1 MPTIRWEQVKDLVD
15 AVLDLPPDARI
26 AYLDQACSESPIRNY
41 VESLVL
47 SYENANMFFDEPA
60 FVKFPGEV
68 EGEERSSWI
77 GRRVGPYQILEEIGE
92 GGMGSVYR
100 ASRADDQYRK
110 EVAIKVVRAGL
121 DTRVA
126 LARFK
131 SERQILADLDHPNI
145 ARLLDGGSTEEGQ
158 PYFVMD
164 YIHGEPLDQYCDQH
178 KLTVTERLHLFRAV
192 CSAVQCAHQKLV
204 IHRDIKPSNI
214 LVTDDGVPKLLD
226 FGIAKLLAPESS
238 TSLPDQTQTFVRL
251 LTPEYASPEQWR
263 GEMITTASDV
273 YSLGVVLYE
282 LLTGRRPHRLSGRT
296 SDEIDRLI
304 ATADTERP
312 SAAITRVEDQ
322 PDASPTMSAEAV
334 SATREGTPDKLRRRL
349 MGDLD
354 NIILKAIRK
363 EPQRRYSSVEQLSE
377 DIRRHLDGLPVL
389 ARKDTFSY
397 RAAKFVRRHAA
408 AVTAA
413 ALVLVSLSVGLVVA
427 VREAAIARAQRARA
441 EQRFKDVRDL
451 ANSLMFGVY
460 DSVEDLPGAT
470 AARQLIVQKALY
482 YLDSLSHESQEDPAL
497 QRELATAYKRIGD
510 VQGNSKVANLGDSAG
525 ALMSYQKALE
535 IRKTLFEAKQ
545 ATLGDSV
552 NYAEALR
559 MVAEALLLN
568 GKTADAWKHS
578 QRATEVAETSE
589 RTNHD
594 DRQLLQELSQD
605 YSTQAAIL
613 GGNFN
618 LSNLG
623 NPTEA
628 VAIRQKQVSVQ
639 EKLLSL
645 QPNDAVAQRSF
656 AVSLARM
663 GDQYILVG
671 QRREALAN
679 YLRAE
684 KIFENLFSGSPSR
697 KALDAL
703 DSIYVRLNVAQEG
716 LGDLEAGFANANKA
730 LEISKKL
737 SVADPKDFRARASLA
752 IDYSNLADLDLASDQ
767 PSRAVLDSNHA
778 IAIVDKLVAEDP
790 SNGELPSLEG
800 SVDLTKGDALNR
812 TGEAEKSLPYYRRA
826 MQIFARIHSR
836 DPDNVDG
843 SLQLAGAYNQLGKAL
858 VHQGQYEN
866 AVEVFQKALALSQ
879 PLSHV
884 NHPSEE
890 SLYTVAEAYNGLG
903 DAAAAKATSAKNQ
916 ESRLENLNQAR
927 SRYQDS
933 LNTWALVKE
942 PGSLTPGGYDC
953 VRPSDVRQHLEKV
966 NRAINHAGNGH

>member
-15 AVLDLPPDARI
+15 AVLDLPPHARI
-26 AYLDQACSESPIRNY
+26 AYLDQACSERSVRNY

-47 SYENANMFFDEPA
+47 SYENANTFFDQPA

-68 EGEERSSWI
+68 EGGEGSSWS

-121 DTRVA
+121 DTRGA

-158 PYFVMD
+158 PYFVME

-192 CSAVQCAHQKLV
+192 CSAVQYAHQKLV
-204 IHRDIKPSNI
+204 IHRDIKPSNL
-214 LVTDDGVPKLLD
+214 LVTDEGVPKLLD
-226 FGIAKLLAPESS
+226 FGIAKLLAPESGAS
-238 TSLPDQTQTFVRL
+238 MPDQTQTFVRL

-263 GEMITTASDV
+263 GETITTASDV

-282 LLTGRRPHRLSGRT
+282 LLTGRRPYRLSGRT

-304 ATADTERP
+304 AATDTERP
-312 SAAITRVEDQ
+312 SAAITRVANQ
-322 PDASPTMSAEAV
+322 PDASPLSAEAV

-349 MGDLD
+349 QGDLD
-354 NIILKAIRK
+354 NIILRAIRK
-363 EPQRRYSSVEQLSE
+363 EPQRRYSSVDQLSE

-510 VQGNSKVANLGDSAG
+510 VQGNTKVANLGDSAG
-525 ALMSYQKALE
+525 ALTSYRKALE
-535 IRKTLFEAKQ
+535 IRKALFEAKQ
-545 ATLGDSV
+545 TIPGDAV
-552 NYAEALR
+552 NYAESLR

-568 GKTADAWKHS
+568 GKTADAWKQS
-578 QRATEVAETSE
+578 QRATEVAETAE

-623 NPTEA
+623 DPTEA
-628 VAIRQKQVSVQ
+628 VAIRQKQVSVE

-684 KIFENLFSGSPSR
+684 KIFESLSSGSPSR

-716 LGDLEAGFANANKA
+716 LGNLEAGFANANKA

-737 SVADPKDFRARASLA
+737 CVADPKDFRARASLA
-752 IDYSNLADLDLASDQ
+752 IDYTNLADLDLASDE
-767 PSRAVLDSNHA
+767 PSRAVLDANQA
-778 IAIVDKLVAEDP
+778 VAVVDKLVAEDP

-812 TGEAEKSLPYYRRA
+812 TGEAEKSLPYYRGA
-826 MQIFARIHSR
+826 LQIFARIHSK

-843 SLQLAGAYNQLGKAL
+843 SLQLAGAYNQFGKAL
-858 VHQGQYEN
+858 VHQGQYDN
-866 AVEVFQKALALSQ
+866 AIEIFQKALAISE
-879 PLSHV
+879 PLAHV

-903 DAAAAKATSAKNQ
+903 DAADGKAAKANNQ
-916 ESRLENLNQAR
+916 RSRIENLNQAQWW
-927 SRYQDS
+927 YQDS
-933 LNTWALVKE
+933 LNTWELVKE

-966 NRAINHAGNGH
+966 NRAIKQASRGL